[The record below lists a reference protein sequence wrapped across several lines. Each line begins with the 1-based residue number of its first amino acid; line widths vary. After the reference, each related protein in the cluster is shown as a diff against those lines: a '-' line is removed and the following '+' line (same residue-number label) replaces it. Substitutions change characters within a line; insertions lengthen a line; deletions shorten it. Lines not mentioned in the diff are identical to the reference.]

1 MNPAFEQFMQP
12 PVYKTLP
19 VLSEVILKRDEDKII
34 GFDWVLGLGTQV
46 RLTAIVLLRFVT
58 VHKES
63 LKNLNSN
70 ADR

>member
-34 GFDWVLGLGTQV
+34 GFDWFWGLGP
-46 RLTAIVLLRFVT
+46 R
-58 VHKES
+58 
-63 LKNLNSN
+63 
-70 ADR
+70 

>member
-58 VHKES
+58 GVW
-63 LKNLNSN
+63 L
-70 ADR
+70 